1 MRLAYFASS
10 GRIWERM
17 PWEARLQFLLA
28 VFLTFSSVGFLLDL
42 ANPRPG
48 RTPHIVFLVVMGGI
62 IGVAYGF
69 CLIRLP
75 KLLPV
80 LMAAHVTLGFVL
92 TPYLGPLAMDWAR
105 VASDEAGV
113 DVIGCLFTVL
123 LGYVFFIRFVRKEGL
138 RYFRVQT
145 EIELAEQI
153 HRNLVPPVAERAS
166 QNEFYG
172 VSAPSGEMGGD
183 LVDLVQ
189 DVRRWIGYL
198 ADVSGH
204 GVPSGVLMAMVKS
217 AVRMRLAA
225 SSEPQ
230 ALLEDLN
237 RVISELTAPEM
248 FVTLALVSLEK
259 SNDLHYVTAGHLPI
273 LHFRSATGS
282 ICELSTPNPPIGMFK
297 EQKFATSH
305 VEFASGDIA
314 VLLTDGLTE
323 TANEDEEEYGLE
335 RVKQHVTKHCGDSL
349 KGLCETLLGEARKFG
364 KQTDDV
370 SLLLVRRLSAP

>member
-1 MRLAYFASS
+1 
-10 GRIWERM
+10 M

-69 CLIRLP
+69 CLMRLP

-80 LMAAHVTLGFVL
+80 LLAAHVTLGFVL
-92 TPYLGPLAMDWAR
+92 TPYLGPLAVDWAQF
-105 VASDEAGV
+105 ASDEASV

-153 HRNLVPPVAERAS
+153 HRNLVPPIANRAS
-166 QNEFYG
+166 QDEFYG

-189 DVRRWIGYL
+189 DGKRWIGYL

-230 ALLEDLN
+230 VLLEDLN
-237 RVISELTAPEM
+237 RVLSELTAPEM